1 MHDALYVEVTKE
13 TRFIL
18 SQLHKLEVIIVVI
31 ISWYYFICFL
41 YVSWHMFY
49 YILYRNTMDK
59 YEVGKFKVSKG
70 ICVFVT
76 INRLQIYI

>member
-1 MHDALYVEVTKE
+1 
-13 TRFIL
+13 
-18 SQLHKLEVIIVVI
+18 
-31 ISWYYFICFL
+31 
-41 YVSWHMFY
+41 MFF

-76 INRLQIYI
+76 INRLQIYIYSFIRIVGMQYSKDISAKKVTLLCKNHNIENIRDVHVYLFYVL